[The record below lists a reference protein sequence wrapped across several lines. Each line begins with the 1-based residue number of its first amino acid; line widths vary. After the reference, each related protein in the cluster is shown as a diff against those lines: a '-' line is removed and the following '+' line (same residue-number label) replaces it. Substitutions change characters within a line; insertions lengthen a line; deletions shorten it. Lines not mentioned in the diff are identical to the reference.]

1 MLTLAK
7 KGEIRTSPRPNVHLG
22 NELHTQNT
30 RSFLNWW
37 KVWGPWYFKKMN
49 ACSWDILGKTSKI
62 LWLKMTC
69 DLFGDSITVSHF
81 YPWSYYCGMFTQMVK
96 ESLLVQAKCLH
107 FPLYFAE
114 GPGKTPFWSVP
125 SLWAEHGQIVC
136 ITKSIK

>member
-22 NELHTQNT
+22 NGLHTQNT

-62 LWLKMTC
+62 AWLKMTR
-69 DLFGDSITVSHF
+69 DLFGDSITVRVIFTHGLTIAECSHKWLKKV
-81 YPWSYYCGMFTQMVK
+81 YWSKRSACTFRSILQK
-96 ESLLVQAKCLH
+96 DRAKHH
-107 FPLYFAE
+107 FGLSQVFELSMAR
-114 GPGKTPFWSVP
+114 
-125 SLWAEHGQIVC
+125 LCALQNL
-136 ITKSIK
+136 